1 MPVATD
7 RRGIGELVRD
17 VAEDSAALARK
28 EIHLLRVE
36 LSEIV
41 RGIGKGAAMMI
52 AAAALGIVGIQIFVF
67 GLVLL
72 LGGEI
77 LRGRY
82 WLAAFLT
89 TAVFAVLAVVLV
101 KRGMAALTP
110 RNMLPDQSMESLKE
124 DKEWLKQQT
133 RSVTI
138 SK

>member
-1 MPVATD
+1 MPFATD

-72 LGGEI
+72 LGDEI

-124 DKEWLKQQT
+124 DKQWLKQQT